1 MAGARPVERP
11 AALAAELMRQRA
23 GPTGE
28 EELGVWTGSRARPEE
43 LECAWPAGED
53 ELPRGGASHGAG
65 EVADGWVEG
74 RWAWRRTDGLAG
86 AGYGMLML
94 GDGRAPDG
102 RAALAGGVWLLRAD
116 GGMRAL
122 AGGVLV
128 LWEME
133 R

>member
-1 MAGARPVERP
+1 MWTGSGARPED
-11 AALAAELMRQRA
+11 
-23 GPTGE
+23 
-28 EELGVWTGSRARPEE
+28 

-53 ELPRGGASHGAG
+53 ELARGGASRGAG
-65 EVADGWVEG
+65 EVADGWAEG

-86 AGYGMLML
+86 AGRGGGRTASRELGTACCCSGM
-94 GDGRAPDG
+94 GGRRTGAPDG
-102 RAALAGGVWLLRAD
+102 RAELAGGVWLLRGD